1 MIHRFC
7 LAAFVLVLAG
17 LSSHAQ
23 VNSPSRPLT
32 LLSSQGRQVLPTM
45 LINGHEFVSLD
56 DLANIFAITVR
67 EDNLAGGITVSYQ
80 GNTIVLSVEQP
91 LASING
97 RLVTLPAPLTYLANQ
112 AFVPIEFLS
121 RALTAI
127 YDLKIELRA
136 TSRLL
141 LLGPVNV
148 PRLTVTLQNQDSFT
162 SLILE
167 LTPAIPVSAT
177 TDPSKIILEVEADA
191 IDAELPMTGEGL
203 VETLG
208 LGNQPNTIVIDLQ
221 SAAGLPTTNIADGTL
236 STLVTIN
243 VPLANANLTPS
254 VTPEQIS
261 QEPITP
267 PSTSPI
273 SITPPRAVLQTIV
286 LDPGHGGE
294 DIGAR
299 GTGGTLEK
307 QITLDIAR
315 SLKTMVESRLGI
327 RVLLTRDDDRDVNLD
342 ERAAM
347 ANHSK
352 ADLFL
357 SIHVNAALSPAL
369 AGAEIFYLAIDRE
382 VEEARN
388 TTVAMS
394 TSLPVVGGGSRSI
407 DIIGWEMA
415 QASHVENSAV
425 LAGILENSLQ
435 GQIPLQPSAV
445 KQAPLRVLVGANMPA
460 VLIEIGYL
468 TNREQEQLVS
478 SPGFQASV
486 TQALFSSILRFR
498 QFLEDNQ

>member
-7 LAAFVLVLAG
+7 LAIFVLILAG

-23 VNSPSRPLT
+23 INSPSRPLT
-32 LLSSQGRQVLPTM
+32 LLSSQGRQVLPTI
-45 LINGHEFVSLD
+45 LINGQEFVSLD
-56 DLANIFAITVR
+56 DLVKLFAITVR
-67 EDNLAGGITVSYQ
+67 EDNLAGGTTVSYQ
-80 GNTIVLSVEQP
+80 ENTIVLSTEQP
-91 LASING
+91 LASVNG
-97 RLVTLPAPLTYLANQ
+97 RLVTLPAPLTHLANQ

-121 RALTAI
+121 RALTVI
-127 YDLKIELRA
+127 YDSRIELRA

-141 LLGPVNV
+141 LLGQVSV
-148 PRLTVTLQNQDSFT
+148 PRLTVTLQDQNSFT
-162 SLILE
+162 GLILE
-167 LTPAIPVSAT
+167 LTPSIPVSAT
-177 TDPSKIILEVEADA
+177 TDASTITLAVEADG
-191 IDAELPMTGEGL
+191 IDAELPIVGEGL

-221 SAAGLPTTNIADGTL
+221 SAAGLPTTNITEGTL

-243 VPLANANLTPS
+243 VPSANADLTPS
-254 VTPEQIS
+254 VTPEQLS

-267 PSTSPI
+267 PNTSPI
-273 SITPPRAVLQTIV
+273 SIAPRVVLQTIV

-294 DIGAR
+294 DIGAT
-299 GTGGTLEK
+299 GTEGTLEK
-307 QITLDIAR
+307 QITLDVAR
-315 SLKTMVESRLGI
+315 RLKTMVESRLGI
-327 RVLLTRDDDRDVNLD
+327 RVLLTRNDDRNVNLD

-388 TTVAMS
+388 TAAALS
-394 TSLPVVGGGSRSI
+394 TSLPVVGGGNRSI
-407 DIIGWEMA
+407 DIIEWEMA
-415 QASHVENSAV
+415 QASHIENSAV
-425 LAGILENSLQ
+425 LASILEDSLQ

-460 VLIEIGYL
+460 ALIEIGYL
-468 TNREQEQLVS
+468 TNPAQEQLVS
-478 SPGFQASV
+478 SSGFQASV